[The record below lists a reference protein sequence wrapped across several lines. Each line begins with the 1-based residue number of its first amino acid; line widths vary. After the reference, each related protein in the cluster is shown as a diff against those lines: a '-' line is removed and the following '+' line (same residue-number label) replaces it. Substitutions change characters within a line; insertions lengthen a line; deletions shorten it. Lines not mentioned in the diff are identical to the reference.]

1 MMRLL
6 ASLTIF
12 GALLVAQR
20 TVPDEQIFDAVRL
33 RLASDHEVKGG
44 RLEVTV
50 EKGVVTIR
58 GKVEKEKYKQ
68 KAERLAS
75 KVQGVKKVVNEL
87 KVDPTT

>member
-1 MMRLL
+1 MKLFALL
-6 ASLTIF
+6 AIF
-12 GALLVAQR
+12 ALLLGAQK
-20 TVPDEQIFDAVRL
+20 TVSDDEIFDAVRL

-44 RLEVTV
+44 RFDVTV

-87 KVDPTT
+87 RVDPTT

>member
-1 MMRLL
+1 
-6 ASLTIF
+6 
-12 GALLVAQR
+12 
-20 TVPDEQIFDAVRL
+20 
-33 RLASDHEVKGG
+33 VKGG

-68 KAERLAS
+68 KAERLTS

>member
-1 MMRLL
+1 MLAMFAGLLL
-6 ASLTIF
+6 A
-12 GALLVAQR
+12 QK
-20 TVPDEQIFDAVRL
+20 TVSDDVIFDAVRL

-44 RLEVTV
+44 RFEVTV

-75 KVQGVKKVVNEL
+75 KVQGVKKVINEL

>member
-1 MMRLL
+1 MRLFAML
-6 ASLTIF
+6 AMF
-12 GALLVAQR
+12 AGLLLAQK
-20 TVPDEQIFDAVRL
+20 TVSDDVIFDAVRL

-44 RLEVTV
+44 RFEVIV

-75 KVQGVKKVVNEL
+75 KVQGVKKVINEL